1 MPPRSLNRN
10 RRKTRRR
17 RRDGY
22 NEYIDYI
29 VRILFQANLGAI
41 PNVETLNNY
50 IHYLSQSIPELTN
63 SIRQIGQNFNINVY
77 ETNNYQNVVLYP
89 VLQKYNIR
97 WTKLYGQEPSY
108 QQPTTSNRLADAF
121 SNWKRGTK
129 RRPLTG
135 ISSAP
140 TFSASAAAAPSLSKR
155 PLPPL
160 PIIASALTPINA
172 AALTP
177 INAAATSLPRRP
189 LPQVPNSEA
198 ATTPINA
205 SALSRSR
212 GPPPQS
218 LENSSS
224 QQNNYVSMFRD
235 NYGDIDGD
243 KIQVNNK
250 YGHQLILGKGVPFTF
265 NSQPAS
271 IFNINY
277 DYRTGIFK
285 SVFLHLGSDEHL
297 QEIYTDDERWNHV
310 ILTSAPVLRQPE
322 VTEENQYSTLVFD
335 QKTPF
340 LGSNNRIY
348 YYSDPTKDN
357 EITWNTEV
365 DFEEAPPTI
374 IKPDSQVKLIEK
386 SHDLPQPNANYK
398 SKPKKTVTFAQ
409 GGAQKNKNNKNT
421 KKTK

>member
-1 MPPRSLNRN
+1 MPPRNLN
-10 RRKTRRR
+10 RRKTKRR

-29 VRILFQANLGAI
+29 VQILFQANLGAI

-50 IHYLSQSIPELTN
+50 IHSLSRSVPELTK
-63 SIRQIGQNFNINVY
+63 SIRQIGQNFNIDVY

-89 VLQKYNIR
+89 VLQKYNNR
-97 WTKLYGQEPSY
+97 WMKLYGQEPSY
-108 QQPTTSNRLADAF
+108 QQPTASNRLADAF
-121 SNWKRGTK
+121 SNWRRGTR

-140 TFSASAAAAPSLSKR
+140 TFSASASSAAAPSYSRMPSPVSPKSATATTSIIASATT
-155 PLPPL
+155 
-160 PIIASALTPINA
+160 PIIASATTPIIA

-177 INAAATSLPRRP
+177 IIAAATSLPRRP
-189 LPQVPNSEA
+189 LPPFPKPAA

-235 NYGDIDGD
+235 NYGDIDRD

-271 IFNINY
+271 ILNINY
-277 DYRTGIFK
+277 DYKTGIFK
-285 SVFLHLGSDEHL
+285 SVFLHLGSDKHL

-310 ILTSAPVLRQPE
+310 ILTSVPVLRQPE
-322 VTEENQYSTLVFD
+322 VIEENQIEENQYSTLVFD

-365 DFEEAPPTI
+365 DFEEAPP
-374 IKPDSQVKLIEK
+374 
-386 SHDLPQPNANYK
+386 NYK
-398 SKPKKTVTFAQ
+398 SKPKKTVIFVQ